1 MRKRS
6 ILTGGALAAAL
17 AGLALCL
24 PHDAAAQTPDNDW
37 HFTLGLDGWAP
48 TINGKLKYSLPPGTG
63 TGGGVTLPPEVEVG
77 PNKYL
82 KNLKAVVP
90 VFAEARKGKFSF
102 LADVIYL
109 SLGGERSSVIG
120 AGLTVPVDVKLNS
133 STSTSIKG
141 TMGALVAGFAV
152 ADSAGGRLDVIGGVR
167 YLGLRTTTNWQLSAD
182 ITGPGGG
189 VVLAKTGSISQR
201 VDLWDGVAGVKG
213 RVNLGE
219 HWFLPYYADIGTG
232 TSSLTYQLDGGVA
245 YAWSWGNTGL
255 MFRHLYYDQKDD
267 KLIQGLKFSGPELTL
282 AFRF

>member
-1 MRKRS
+1 MMRKPSSFRS
-6 ILTGGALAAAL
+6 GALAAAL
-17 AGLALCL
+17 AALVLCL
-24 PHDAAAQTPDNDW
+24 PHGAAAQTPDNDW
-37 HFTLGLDGWAP
+37 HFRLGLDGWAP
-48 TINGKLKYSLPPGTG
+48 TINGKLKYALPPGSG
-63 TGGGVTLPPEVEVG
+63 AGGNPEVEVG

-90 VFAEARKGKFSF
+90 VFAEARKGKFSL
-102 LADVIYL
+102 LADVLYL
-109 SLGGERSSVIG
+109 SLGGESSRVIG

-141 TMGALVAGFAV
+141 TIGALVAGFAV
-152 ADSAGGRLDVIGGVR
+152 AESPSGSLDAIGGVR

-245 YAWSWGNTGL
+245 YAWSWGSTGL